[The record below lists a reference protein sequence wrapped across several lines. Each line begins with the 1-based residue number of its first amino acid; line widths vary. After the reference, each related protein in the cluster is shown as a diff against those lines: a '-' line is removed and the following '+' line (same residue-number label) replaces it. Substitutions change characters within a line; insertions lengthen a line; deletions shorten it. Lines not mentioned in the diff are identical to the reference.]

1 MFYVKV
7 TDQLLVRCK
16 TLAEAQKVV
25 DSLQEEFVE
34 ILIKNA

>member
-16 TLAEAQKVV
+16 NLDEVQQTL
-25 DSLQEEFVE
+25 DTLGDEFVE
-34 ILIKNA
+34 ILIKKS